1 LSNSKAEI
9 LERIIDEIPEKFDT
23 SEGSFFKDLETPVAI
38 ELEKTYQKGDEIL
51 DNAFVTTA
59 EEEHLISRGA
69 DFGVIINPASY
80 AKCIVHVKG
89 SAGAIFQVAHKVA
102 SETIIFENLVKI
114 EFQSSDFDCTLDN
127 TTNTVNSVAHGLQN
141 KSVIQFTGTL
151 PAELSTGLD
160 YYVIARTDDTFQ
172 ISLSEGGTPIAFST
186 VGATVQIS
194 PITLW
199 KEAEVQAV
207 SGGLSGNV
215 PIGTITKFP
224 VTLPAITDVY
234 NFVASTGGL
243 PAEDLEEFRQRTLAK
258 IQDKGSSGNIADYKN
273 WTLEVDGVGAV
284 RVRPLTNDAD
294 ATENGHVQL
303 VIVGTDFLTADPT
316 LCDAVELI
324 IGGVDQYDEDR
335 LAPIGADIN
344 CKGAEE
350 VAIDIYFDNI
360 SFTGDWTLAIVPL
373 IEAAVKEYFA
383 EIALEIKSNTHNL
396 DVNYPKM
403 NNIMFDIP
411 EITGYDELLLN
422 SGVLTIEIEN
432 DQVPVLGTVTK
443 SV

>member
-127 TTNTVNSVAHGLQN
+127 TTNTVTSASHGLQN

-172 ISLSEGGTPIAFST
+172 ISLSDGGAAVTFST
-186 VGATVQIS
+186 DGTTVQIS

-199 KEAEVQAV
+199 KEAEVQAT
-207 SGGLSGNV
+207 SGGISGNV

-243 PAEDLEEFRQRTLAK
+243 PAEDLEEFRQRTLSK

-303 VIVGTDFLTADPT
+303 VIVGTDFLTAEPV

-344 CKGAEE
+344 CKGADE
-350 VAIDIYFDNI
+350 VTIDIE
-360 SFTGDWTLAIVPL
+360 FTNLVTDGDWLTVVKPL
-373 IEAAVKEYFA
+373 VEADVKAYFA

-396 DVNYPKM
+396 DVNYPQM

-411 EITGYDELLLN
+411 EITSYTGMTLN
-422 SGVLTIEIEN
+422 SAELTIAILN
-432 DQVPVLGTVTK
+432 DQVPVVGAITK
-443 SV
+443 TP